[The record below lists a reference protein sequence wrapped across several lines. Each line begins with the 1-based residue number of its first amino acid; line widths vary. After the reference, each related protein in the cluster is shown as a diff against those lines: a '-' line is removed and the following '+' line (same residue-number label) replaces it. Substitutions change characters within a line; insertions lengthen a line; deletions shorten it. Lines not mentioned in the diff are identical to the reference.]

1 MYNDWL
7 KKRMPWKVLSA
18 LLLQALALGLC
29 FIPILFG
36 LDIAI
41 VVTLLALGSIL
52 LYRHYYIQAKK
63 FEHVDDQR
71 LYKIM
76 LVFTAATLLLPLTI
90 LFLPGPPLLGI
101 IALVMLLSNGL
112 ALLIENNHETHE
124 DLKDP
129 SHEYKSLSPDSHL
142 KQTQCL
148 TEIPV
153 TTNAPTIPNENTPLL
168 LKISPT

>member
-1 MYNDWL
+1 MQSDWL

-63 FEHVDDQR
+63 PEHAQDQP
-71 LYKIM
+71 LYKMM
-76 LVFTAATLLLPLTI
+76 LVFTAATLLLPLAI

-101 IALVMLLSNGL
+101 IALVTLLLNGV
-112 ALLIENNHETHE
+112 AFLIEKDHEGHE

-129 SHEYKSLSPDSHL
+129 SHEYKSLSPDVHL
-142 KQTQCL
+142 KQSQCL
-148 TEIPV
+148 AEIPV